1 MTEEYVARH
10 QPSHRL
16 AADNDNEANADVKM
30 IMHKIKITPE
40 HRINSIQQ
48 NQSNILLLVMILK

>member
-1 MTEEYVARH
+1 MKEDIR
-10 QPSHRL
+10 PRL
-16 AADNDNEANADVKM
+16 AADNDNKANADVKM

-48 NQSNILLLVMILK
+48 NQSNIILLVMILK